1 MGAAEPVRAAIRS
14 MHGVVAAAVGGV
26 VASPRVWRPW
36 IRSAPMAYGPPH
48 LPSHDARGYTVRLST
63 TDPLLWRMAE
73 QLRRDHRPGVDGWC
87 VTCREPRQVW
97 PCAGVTNAELGL
109 LRANGAGFLNPESLD
124 AAAERV
130 ELGAL
135 WR

>member
-1 MGAAEPVRAAIRS
+1 M
-14 MHGVVAAAVGGV
+14 
-26 VASPRVWRPW
+26 
-36 IRSAPMAYGPPH
+36 
-48 LPSHDARGYTVRLST
+48 RLST
-63 TDPLLWRMAE
+63 TDPVLWRMAD
-73 QLRRDHRPGVDGWC
+73 QLRRDHRRGVDGWC

-97 PCAGVTNAELGL
+97 PCTGVTNAELGL
-109 LRANGAGFLNPESLD
+109 LRANGAGFLGTESLD